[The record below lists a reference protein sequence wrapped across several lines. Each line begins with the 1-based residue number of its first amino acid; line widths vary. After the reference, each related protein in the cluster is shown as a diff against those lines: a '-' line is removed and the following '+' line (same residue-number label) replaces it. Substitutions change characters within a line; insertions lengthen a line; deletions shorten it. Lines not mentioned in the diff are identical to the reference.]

1 MGAGCITVFVVQQ
14 LLRAAVDQVQ
24 NVNMSRGTGSVEQTA
39 RFREPSSVKSQEF
52 LNECSKFPP
61 EGSV

>member
-1 MGAGCITVFVVQQ
+1 MKWGQEYITIFVVQQ

-39 RFREPSSVKSQEF
+39 CCRAKSSEITGVFK
-52 LNECSKFPP
+52 
-61 EGSV
+61 